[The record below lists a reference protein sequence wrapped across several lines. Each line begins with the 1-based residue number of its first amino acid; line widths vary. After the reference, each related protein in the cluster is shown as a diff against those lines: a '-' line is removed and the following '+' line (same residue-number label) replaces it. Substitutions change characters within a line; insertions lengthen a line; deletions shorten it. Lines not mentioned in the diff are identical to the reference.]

1 MKRTVRVP
9 VPALTATLPR
19 GARFGVNALGALLA
33 LAVFGLL
40 LADIGAFGSG
50 AAKGFFND
58 WIYNAAELAAA
69 SLVLARALLVRAERP
84 AWLVLALGVL
94 FYAAADI
101 YYTLALEPMANIPTP
116 SLSDVG
122 YLGFYVCA
130 YVMIVLLARSHVR
143 NFHASVWLDG
153 AIGALSVSA
162 VGAALVL
169 EPVTHTTHGTF
180 AAVATNLAYPLGDL
194 LLLAFVVGV
203 FALTGWRP
211 GRTWTLIG
219 AGFALLGVADSIY
232 LFRVAENT
240 YAAGT
245 VLDAMWPAGLLLLAL
260 AAWCMPRRHHE
271 IRFEGLA
278 VMVSPCV
285 FALAATALLIRGN
298 YVHQEA
304 FTEAL
309 ATAALVVAGAR
320 FALSFNDVRRLSDVR
335 ERQARTD
342 ELTGLSNRRHFYAL
356 LDAAIDGC
364 RQRGGTFALLM
375 LDLDNFK
382 ELNDTLGHYAG
393 DLVLAQIGP
402 RMQAVLR
409 GGATARLGGDEFG
422 LIVRD
427 ADGAEAAAERILQAL
442 ARPFELE
449 GASVS
454 VQASVGIASFPRD
467 ALDMTRLLRCADVA
481 MYEAK
486 ETHARVAFYSPEGD
500 EPGPPRL
507 GLLSELRAAIGRGEL
522 EVHYQPQV
530 DLQTLEPS
538 GAEALV
544 RWRDSS
550 GDLIGPD
557 SFIAMAEQGGAMR
570 ELTSYVLREAL
581 AQHRRWREAGH
592 DLAIAVNVSAT
603 NLLDT
608 AFLGELRAALDC
620 WHTPPSSL
628 RLEITESVLISEG
641 PRVRSVLDAL
651 SRLGVQLSL
660 DDFGTGYSPL
670 AYLRDLPV
678 DEIKIDRSFVSA
690 MTEEAETE
698 TIVES
703 TIALARRLGM
713 NVVAEGIETRAQLV
727 LLRSLECPFGQGFLF
742 SQPLPAAELERW
754 LQSGPAMCEA
764 AAEPL
769 GELAGEAVELR

>member
-1 MKRTVRVP
+1 MQRTVRVP
-9 VPALTATLPR
+9 LPALTAALPR
-19 GARFGVNALGALLA
+19 GACRSVNAFGAMLA
-33 LAVFGLL
+33 LAVFGLML
-40 LADIGAFGSG
+40 GDLGAFGDG
-50 AAKGFFND
+50 ALKNFFSD
-58 WIYNAAELAAA
+58 WVYNGAELAAA
-69 SLVLARALLVRAERP
+69 ALVLARALLVRAERP
-84 AWLVLALGVL
+84 AWLVLALGIL

-101 YYTLALEPMANIPTP
+101 YYTLVLEPMASIPTP
-116 SLSDVG
+116 SLSDAG

-130 YVMIVLLARSHVR
+130 YVMLVLLVRSHVR
-143 NFHASVWLDG
+143 HFHASVWLDG

-169 EPVTHTTHGTF
+169 EPVIHTTHGTF

-211 GRTWTLIG
+211 GRTWALIG

-232 LFRVAENT
+232 LFRVAEDT
-240 YAAGT
+240 YVAGT
-245 VLDAMWPAGLLLLAL
+245 VLDTMWPAGLLLLAL
-260 AAWCMPRRHHE
+260 SAWCMPRRHHE

-278 VMVSPCV
+278 VMVAPCV
-285 FALAATALLIRGN
+285 FALPAIALLIRAN
-298 YVHQEA
+298 YVHQGPI
-304 FTEAL
+304 TEAL

-320 FALSFNDVRRLSDVR
+320 FALAFNDVRRLSEVR

-342 ELTGLSNRRHFYAL
+342 ELTGLSNRRHFYSL

-364 RQRGGTFALLM
+364 RGRGGTFALLM

-393 DLVLAQIGP
+393 DLVLEQIGP

-422 LIVRD
+422 VIVRD
-427 ADGAEAAAERILQAL
+427 AAGAEAAAERILQAL
-442 ARPFELE
+442 ARPFEIE

-454 VQASVGIASFPRD
+454 VQASVGIAAFPRD
-467 ALDMTRLLRCADVA
+467 ALDMTRLLQCADVA
-481 MYEAK
+481 MYTAK
-486 ETHARVAFYSPEGD
+486 ETRSRVAFYSPQSDHEG
-500 EPGPPRL
+500 PSRL
-507 GLLSELRAAIGRGEL
+507 GLVSELRAAIERGEL
-522 EVHYQPQV
+522 VVHYQPQV

-550 GDLIGPD
+550 GDLLGPD

-570 ELTSYVLREAL
+570 ELTAYVLREAL
-581 AQHRRWREAGH
+581 AQHRRWRDAGH
-592 DLAIAVNVSAT
+592 DLTIAVNLSAT

-608 AFLGELRAALDC
+608 AFLGELRAALDR
-620 WHTPPSSL
+620 WRTPPSSL

-641 PRVRSVLDAL
+641 PRVRSVLDSL

-690 MTEEAETE
+690 MIEEAETE

-713 NVVAEGIETRAQLV
+713 NVVAEGIETRAQLA

-742 SQPLPAAELERW
+742 SAPLPAGELERW
-754 LQSGPAMCEA
+754 LESGQAACEA

-769 GELAGEAVELR
+769 GDLAGGAVELL